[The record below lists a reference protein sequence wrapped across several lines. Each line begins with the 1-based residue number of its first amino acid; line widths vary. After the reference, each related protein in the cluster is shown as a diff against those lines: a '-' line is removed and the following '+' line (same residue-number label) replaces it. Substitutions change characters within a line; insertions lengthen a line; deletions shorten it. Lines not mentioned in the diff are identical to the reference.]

1 MDVFTEAVQKIL
13 EDMTSAVVNDN
24 PDKSYNDKMK
34 ETPQYFMPMYL
45 GAKSAKKQRKS
56 SSKVSKKS
64 GKQPETIKFQRRT
77 MQVW

>member
-13 EDMTSAVVNDN
+13 EDMTSAVINDN

-45 GAKSAKKQRKS
+45 GAKKQRKVT
-56 SSKVSKKS
+56 SKVSNKS
-64 GKQPETIKFQRRT
+64 GKQPEKIKFQRRT